1 MGLDVEYVGD
11 LDYRVVDLINTNP
24 DKLKLN
30 QNFLNYI
37 ESKSAF

>member
-11 LDYRVVDLINTNP
+11 MNYRVDDFINNNP

-30 QNFLNYI
+30 EKFVNYI
-37 ESKSAF
+37 KNK